1 MITWPSQHRNLAAIV
16 GVILAAFVAGYV
28 LLIRPK
34 QQEVAQTRTEM
45 ETLQT
50 KLVQKGWPLDSSR
63 LEKLREEKS
72 KELARFVKLS
82 DDVLQDA
89 TRMFDPKITS
99 LFENADNFRN
109 NVSRLDYKEEFIQ
122 AEQHFRDQGVIFG
135 EDVLKLSENSDSPY
149 TYQLVLQLWTLRSLT
164 DLALKYGLR
173 PAVDPRVR
181 TEGDVSA
188 ASAPIAKLT
197 VLPMKAY
204 VSYPGEKEPYLL
216 EFPIRMV
223 LVGHLENL
231 CNFLRALHGPASLAA
246 SPDAKPAELPEHNFF
261 PVSRLEVHKAMPSWG
276 QPSPDQIEA
285 DIQCS
290 SFYRLRAS
298 VPKPVENKVLTLP
311 AGG

>member
-16 GVILAAFVAGYV
+16 GVVLVAFVVAYV

-34 QQEVAQTRTEM
+34 QQEVARTRTEM

-63 LEKLREEKS
+63 LDKLKEEKS
-72 KELARFVKLS
+72 KELVRFVKLS
-82 DDVLQDA
+82 DEVLQDA

-135 EDVLKLSENSDSPY
+135 EEVLKLSENSDSPY
-149 TYQLVLQLWTLRSLT
+149 TYQLVLQLWTLRGLT
-164 DLALKYGLR
+164 DLALKYGLK

-181 TEGDVSA
+181 TEGEA
-188 ASAPIAKLT
+188 GAGSAPIAKLT
-197 VLPMKAY
+197 VLPMRAY
-204 VSYPGEKEPYLL
+204 VSQPNEKEPYLL
-216 EFPIRMV
+216 EFPVRMV
-223 LVGHLENL
+223 LVGRLENL
-231 CNFLRALHGPASLAA
+231 CNFLRALHGPYSLVV
-246 SPDAKPAELPEHNFF
+246 PPGAKPADLPEHNFF

-276 QPSPDQIEA
+276 QPPADQIEA

-298 VPKPVENKVLTLP
+298 VPKAVENKVMILP